1 MVQDKGDPEKE
12 NVFKFTARSRNIS
25 SHSHRLFVSHSSPHL
40 TKHQP
45 IKKKIQIN
53 KSSLP
58 YPEKV
63 NFVSAKSAMTSS
75 LLQQPLI
82 PNASSTLT
90 GKVMLP
96 STSLETVGF
105 LADTQM
111 YKIHF
116 N

>member
-1 MVQDKGDPEKE
+1 MYLDLQQGPETSQVIPTDYLFLIPPHIWL
-12 NVFKFTARSRNIS
+12 NTTLSR
-25 SHSHRLFVSHSSPHL
+25 
-40 TKHQP
+40 
-45 IKKKIQIN
+45 KKIQIN
-53 KSSLP
+53 KSSLT
-58 YPEKV
+58 YPENV
-63 NFVSAKSAMTSS
+63 NVVSAKSAMTSS

-96 STSLETVGF
+96 ATSLETVGF